1 MNTVN
6 PPVFETLALRM
17 EQHVAWVALNRPD
30 KGQCYERSHV
40 GGVATVL

>member
-1 MNTVN
+1 MNTVK

-30 KGQCYERSHV
+30 KANAMNE
-40 GGVATVL
+40 AM